1 VTQSPSALP
10 PTDPHPVPWAVR
22 ATASWAWR
30 LLLLAALVWLALQLV
45 VKLALVVI
53 PFVAALLITA
63 ALSPLTAGL
72 RSRGVNRGLATG
84 LTIVGFLAV
93 IGGAFTLVG
102 NQVADGLPAL
112 SDRSVEGINEIRV
125 WLIDLGVPR
134 AQLDD
139 LGARIAE
146 IAAQNREQLTS
157 GAISTATLALET
169 VAGVLLALFSLIF
182 LLYDGD
188 GVWRWVVGLVP
199 RSARSRVDVAG
210 HRAWV
215 TLTGYVRGTVL
226 VALVDAIFIYI
237 VLLVLRVELALPL
250 AVIVFF
256 GAFVPLVGATLSA
269 TLAALV
275 ALVTQGPVIALLVIA
290 GIILVQQ
297 IEGHVL
303 QPFLLGRFVRLHPL
317 AVVLAIAAGAILAGI
332 PGALVAVPLAAVLN
346 TVGRYLAGVD
356 EAEDAAPEQTE
367 LSAELPPSAAETPAA
382 AQAAQAGHEGRTPV
396 EVARDRSAGRDDGR
410 APQGPEEM

>member
-1 VTQSPSALP
+1 
-10 PTDPHPVPWAVR
+10 VPWAVR

-30 LLLLAALVWLALQLV
+30 VLLLAALVWLVLQVV

-53 PFVAALLITA
+53 PFVAAVLLTA
-63 ALSPLTAGL
+63 ALSPAVHWLQA
-72 RSRGVNRGLATG
+72 RGIPRAVATG

-93 IGGAFTLVG
+93 VAGAFTLVG
-102 NQVADGLPAL
+102 SQVADGLPAL
-112 SDRSVEGINEIRV
+112 SDRSAEGIDEIRL

-134 AQLDD
+134 ASLDD
-139 LGARIAE
+139 LGTRIAE

-169 VAGVLLALFSLIF
+169 VTGALLALFSLIF
-182 LLYDGD
+182 LTYDGD

-199 RSARSRVDVAG
+199 RSARPRVDVAG

-237 VLLVLRVELALPL
+237 LLLVLRVELALPL

-256 GAFVPLVGATLSA
+256 GAFIPLVGATLSA

-346 TVGRYLAGVD
+346 TVGRYLSGLD

-367 LSAELPPSAAETPAA
+367 LSADLPPSSAEEPPAE
-382 AQAAQAGHEGRTPV
+382 QSSQAGHDGRTPV
-396 EVARDRSAGRDDGR
+396 EVARERSAGRDAPGR

>member
-1 VTQSPSALP
+1 
-10 PTDPHPVPWAVR
+10 VR

-30 LLLLAALVWLALQLV
+30 ILLLAALVWLAIQV
-45 VKLALVVI
+45 VAKLALVVL
-53 PFVAALLITA
+53 PFVAALLLTA
-63 ALSPLTAGL
+63 ALSPAVHWL
-72 RSRGVNRGLATG
+72 RSRGVPQGVATG

-93 IGGAFTLVG
+93 VAGAFTLVG
-102 NQVADGLPAL
+102 SQVADGLPAL
-112 SDRSVEGINEIRV
+112 SDRSVEGIDEIRV

-139 LGARIAE
+139 LGARITE

-169 VAGVLLALFSLIF
+169 VTGALLALFSLIF
-182 LLYDGD
+182 LTYDGD

-199 RSARSRVDVAG
+199 RSARPRVDVAG

-237 VLLVLRVELALPL
+237 LLLVLRVELALPL

-275 ALVTQGPVIALLVIA
+275 ALVTQGPFIALLVIA

-346 TVGRYLAGVD
+346 TVGRYLSGLD
-356 EAEDAAPEQTE
+356 EAEDQAPEQTE
-367 LSAELPPSAAETPAA
+367 LSADLPPSGAEEPAAE
-382 AQAAQAGHEGRTPV
+382 QASQAGHDGRTPV
-396 EVARDRSAGRDDGR
+396 EVARERSAGRDVPGR
-410 APQGPEEM
+410 PPQGPEEM